1 MTMLLVPLPRLLQF
15 RKEEGWFKDFY
26 YSVYS
31 ALCCKITLASNI
43 MIYDKLKLNMLR
55 SNLTNCIKLNESSK
69 DSSHSSFFATA
80 FRDQSFQYAASCN
93 LSTVSSHQIIA
104 YTSDLIGKLFAFFV
118 RKRKLSY
125 NPSGKL
131 FSVRGKETH
140 WDVGDKIVDQYRVH
154 FWNYSIST
162 LCIGDTN
169 TAITTLDDHC
179 LYGIEQK
186 INLSIRT
193 F

>member
-1 MTMLLVPLPRLLQF
+1 MVSP
-15 RKEEGWFKDFY
+15 
-26 YSVYS
+26 
-31 ALCCKITLASNI
+31 
-43 MIYDKLKLNMLR
+43 DK
-55 SNLTNCIKLNESSK
+55 
-69 DSSHSSFFATA
+69 
-80 FRDQSFQYAASCN
+80 SFQYAASCN

-162 LCIGDTN
+162 LRIGDTN